1 MANIDA
7 NIEAETTDDIK
18 SKAKEKIN
26 NNRRS
31 VGIGA
36 GLGAAAALFTTG
48 YLIGHKHGESQ
59 NFIDR
64 LMKQIRD

>member
-18 SKAKEKIN
+18 SKAKDTIN

-31 VGIGA
+31 MGIGA
-36 GLGAAAALFTTG
+36 GIGAAAALFTTG
-48 YLIGHKHGESQ
+48 YLLGHKRGESQ
-59 NFIDR
+59 SFLNR
-64 LMKQIRD
+64 MMKQIKD